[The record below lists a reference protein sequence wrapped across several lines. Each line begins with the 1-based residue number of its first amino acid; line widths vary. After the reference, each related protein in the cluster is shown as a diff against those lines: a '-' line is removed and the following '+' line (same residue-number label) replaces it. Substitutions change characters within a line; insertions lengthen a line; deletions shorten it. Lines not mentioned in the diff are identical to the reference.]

1 MPPRLLSLNGDWQ
14 LTGLDPEGRR
24 PPHRLAAAV
33 PGQVHADLLRAGL
46 IPDPFH
52 RDQAT
57 RCQWVETWRWRYVRD
72 FCVPRDW
79 LTGWDVLQFDGLDTF
94 AEVCLNGERLGSAAN
109 MFTPQWYDVSG
120 TVRPGLNRLEVAF
133 TPPREALA
141 DIDTAARFGCFAQ
154 DRLYVRRM
162 QCSHG
167 WDWVHRFASM
177 GIWRPVRLASY
188 DRARIGDV
196 AVRTVTLNERAAVLD
211 VHVDLEDRTGGP
223 VPVRVD
229 VVDPDGRTVYSKAVE
244 AERGR
249 VRLRAEAPN
258 PRPWWPNGHGEHPL
272 YQCRVAVLPGDG
284 PALDNR
290 TARFGIRTVAVAV
303 EQVADD
309 AVRDGLEGAGSTWT
323 LLMNGRRI
331 FCKGANW
338 VPADPWPARIA
349 PEHYERLVGL
359 ARDGNMN
366 MLRAWGGGIY
376 EPEPFWDACDRLGIM
391 VWQDFMLACGEYP
404 EDDESFLRQLR
415 PEFES
420 AMRALRNHPS
430 LVLWCGDNELGM
442 NDAPGSGHWGQ
453 TIAERVSGPLCASLD
468 PDRPFVPTSPH
479 GGAIN
484 NAPEAGDC
492 HRSAWY
498 NPDFLG
504 GPMDDYPSRIDACW
518 GRFVSEY
525 AIAGAPPLRS
535 LLKFMAPDDL
545 VDPAA
550 RIWEFRT
557 GDNPYNGVDALTHFR
572 MLERTA
578 SLLYGNTNDPQSQ
591 VRYMEYVQYEFVAR
605 AIAAHRRRMFDCS
618 GLLFWMFND
627 CWPASGFS
635 LVDYY
640 GFPKAGYYAARAA
653 FAPVI
658 VALEPLDGRVRVW
671 LCNDTPR
678 EVETRLAVRLQPWAG
693 EPPWTREMRFSVPAN
708 SAHPVTEVAHADLA
722 PQAMLV
728 ADALYDGQRHRA
740 LHYPGMPRDMDMPS
754 TLLRVA
760 QAGGGSEGAVT
771 ISTEHYARVVTLE
784 ADIDFSDNYFDL
796 LPGEERTITWRNP
809 SPGPP
814 PPVNVVAW
822 NGSPVP

>member
-1 MPPRLLSLNGDWQ
+1 MPPRVLSLNGDWQ
-14 LTGLDPEGRR
+14 LTGTDPDGRR
-24 PPHRLAAAV
+24 PPHRLTAAV

-46 IPDPFH
+46 LPDPFH
-52 RDQAT
+52 RDQAAE
-57 RCQWVETWRWRYVRD
+57 CQWVERWPWRYVRQ
-72 FCVPRDW
+72 FCVPPGW

-94 AEVCLNGERLGSAAN
+94 AEVRLNGVVLGSAAN
-109 MFTPQWYDVSG
+109 MFTPHWFDVSG
-120 TVRPGLNRLEVAF
+120 AVREGMNRLEVVL
-133 TPPREALA
+133 TPPAEAVA
-141 DIDTAARFGCFAQ
+141 GRDTGVRFGCFAS
-154 DRLYVRRM
+154 DRLYMRRM

-167 WDWVHRFASM
+167 WDWVHRFVSM

-188 DRARIGDV
+188 DRVRLDDV
-196 AVRTVTLNERAAVLD
+196 AVRVTHLDDDVAALD
-211 VHVDLEDRTGGP
+211 VQVALEDRTAAP

-229 VVDPDGRTVYSKAVE
+229 IVAPGGEVVYRKVLE
-244 AERGR
+244 AEGGAARIHAE
-249 VRLRAEAPN
+249 VPQPLR
-258 PRPWWPNGHGEHPL
+258 WWPNGHGDQPL
-272 YQCRVAVLPGDG
+272 YQCRVSALPGEG
-284 PALDNR
+284 PPLDSR
-290 TARFGIRTVAVAV
+290 TVRFGIRTVAV
-303 EQVADD
+303 EQLPD
-309 AVRDGLEGAGSTWT
+309 AARRDGFDAPGSTWT
-323 LLMNGRRI
+323 LIVNGRRI

-338 VPADPWPARIA
+338 VPPDPWPARIA
-349 PEHYERLVGL
+349 PSRYERLVSL
-359 ARDGNMN
+359 ARDGGMN
-366 MLRAWGGGIY
+366 MLRAWGGGVY
-376 EPEPFWDACDRLGIM
+376 EPEAFWEACDRLGIM

-404 EDDESFLRQLR
+404 EEDEAFLHQLR
-415 PEFES
+415 REFEHAVRS
-420 AMRALRNHPS
+420 LRNHPS

-453 TIAERVSGPLCASLD
+453 AIAERVSGPVCAELD
-468 PDRPFVPTSPH
+468 PARPFVPTSPH
-479 GGAIN
+479 RGTIN

-498 NPDFLG
+498 DPEFLLG
-504 GPMDDYPSRIDACW
+504 AMEDYPERIDASW

-550 RIWEFRT
+550 RIWELRS

-578 SLLYGNTNDPQSQ
+578 RLLYGDTNDPQSQ

-640 GFPKAGYYAARAA
+640 GVPKAGYYAARAA

-658 VALEPLDGRVRVW
+658 VALEPLPDRVRVW
-671 LCNDTPR
+671 LCNDTADP
-678 EVETRLAVRLQPWAG
+678 VETKLILQMQPWAG
-693 EPPWTREMRFSVPAN
+693 EPAWSREMLFNVPAN
-708 SAHPVTEVAHADLA
+708 SAHPVTDVPRGDLA

-728 ADALYDGQRHRA
+728 ADAVYGTHRRRA

-754 TLLRVA
+754 TLLQVA
-760 QAGGGSEGAVT
+760 HAGGGAEGAVT
-771 ISTEHYARVVTLE
+771 VSTEHYARVVTLE
-784 ADIDFSDNYFDL
+784 ADLDFSDNYFDL
-796 LPGEERTITWRNP
+796 LPGEQRTVTWRNP